1 MTNVLNVLNI
11 CIGDRRLMLMISTWW
26 SFLEDVNMR
35 RQLCDETWSARLA
48 EHTFEWVANGLHSAS
63 LSRDNLTI
71 MSSTDWGEQCSVF
84 LSPVEIL
91 QVGHLSEEE
100 GPAQSSG
107 MEPRPIKASSGH
119 RAILSMPTRK
129 RFFSL
134 SSFAPGHL
142 PSPPPPPP
150 PPLSLSLSLF
160 LLFFSTCNIPLSVEI
175 FPS

>member
-1 MTNVLNVLNI
+1 
-11 CIGDRRLMLMISTWW
+11 
-26 SFLEDVNMR
+26 
-35 RQLCDETWSARLA
+35 
-48 EHTFEWVANGLHSAS
+48 
-63 LSRDNLTI
+63 

-142 PSPPPPPP
+142 PSPPPFPHSPPL
-150 PPLSLSLSLF
+150 PLSLSSSPFLFNLQYSTFRGNISELTVASHRWRWRVSTPLPLYTQTQTHMAILGKWIQMKQIEQLRVYLSAWNVDAPVWKLKV
-160 LLFFSTCNIPLSVEI
+160 LQLQL
-175 FPS
+175 